1 MYDYKHINIH
11 SKFLQLLN
19 LGSTVILLH
28 KKINPHGVTMR
39 IESLSGYVVSYFIS
53 QISFVSRSSLKVW

>member
-1 MYDYKHINIH
+1 MGY
-11 SKFLQLLN
+11 
-19 LGSTVILLH
+19 

>member
-1 MYDYKHINIH
+1 M
-11 SKFLQLLN
+11 
-19 LGSTVILLH
+19 VILLWGI
-28 KKINPHGVTMR
+28 KINPHGVAMR